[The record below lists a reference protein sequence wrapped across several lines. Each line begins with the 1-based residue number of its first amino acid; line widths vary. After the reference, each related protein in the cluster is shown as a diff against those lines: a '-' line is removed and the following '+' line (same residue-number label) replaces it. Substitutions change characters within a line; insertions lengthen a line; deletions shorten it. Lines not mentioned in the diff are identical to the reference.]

1 MGSDPASK
9 TPCYHAFLAMYI
21 VPINANAPP
30 IQFRTPRF
38 QYSRATDNLSPPVLF
53 MMVSLWL
60 EFTSRL
66 FKLNLLFYRFG
77 VFRHNVLLLLLA
89 VRIQHE
95 AHRSI
100 AASFSDT
107 SWPRRAVCWRGGTG
121 SR

>member
-1 MGSDPASK
+1 
-9 TPCYHAFLAMYI
+9 MYI

-30 IQFRTPRF
+30 TQFRTPRF
-38 QYSRATDNLSPPVLF
+38 QYPHATDDLSPPVLF
-53 MMVSLWL
+53 MMMVSLRL

-66 FKLNLLFYRFG
+66 FKLNLLFCRFG